1 MAFFFSS
8 SILAI
13 FGFDFFYSRA
23 ALWECAKIS
32 VSVLAHKNHSVGS
45 GFMGQGSE
53 GAWGGVTAPGERRH
67 FRWQTERINN
77 NNKKKDTLTNISV
90 TNESNEGPKT
100 THPLLVTQC
109 EPTHAHTHG
118 HGHPLAKSTPDFRL
132 CLCSRKSR
140 SAGPTTLKTMI
151 FTHFR
156 LYMLVTC

>member
-1 MAFFFSS
+1 MPRATLFWGFSMTIRTASSQKAALRRRPIADARCGCGCGCGSASYEKNYKEKGTTNGVFFFSS

-32 VSVLAHKNHSVGS
+32 VSVLAHKNHSVRS

-77 NNKKKDTLTNISV
+77 NNKKRIL
-90 TNESNEGPKT
+90 
-100 THPLLVTQC
+100 
-109 EPTHAHTHG
+109 
-118 HGHPLAKSTPDFRL
+118 
-132 CLCSRKSR
+132 
-140 SAGPTTLKTMI
+140 
-151 FTHFR
+151 
-156 LYMLVTC
+156 